1 MDKSGILGRLAADLS
16 LEERREFL
24 DKLRLHSGISRELL
38 YKEKNHAFFIQ
49 SEKEYYHQLPWY
61 IRLKYIIMGLFKNI
75 SSRQVF
81 ENHQIARVGKII
93 NRQDP
98 ELYDYR
104 QDQLLPKLREKFM
117 ELKSAARFFY
127 DTLNQSINRDKGAFY
142 AFLASL
148 EIADIHQHL
157 MMAANP
163 EQLAAENVAV
173 RGRDLTQIAFN
184 NLEQT
189 LMLITEEEKTRMY
202 ANVRSLHYLKALST
216 FPFDRII
223 LSFTAEPVSG
233 RLVCKG
239 RSVKDVLIFLQNVLF
254 SLKQVPSMPLLESL
268 FVFCLQEHEDAPPL
282 DITLEMQRLL
292 SMAESALMIIRDF
305 NRDVPLTLILQCISR
320 NMGLVP
326 KGIGGGEDWFVAYR
340 EYWKRHI
347 DAQFSEYQRMR
358 RYNELV
364 NAIQQFLNGGVL
376 KTLNYAVSQY
386 QPDGFPLP
394 GAMALSFLMTFYS
407 NVFMSDIY
415 QILRTILIEGEFYNL
430 ESRTQFTEIY
440 NEIVMLED
448 TILQFES
455 QLSPDGTYGKRY
467 SPLNSE
473 TAPDPLKRRRVQQ
486 VIEEAAMEAE
496 GIITA
501 AKQTIAEMIKILE
514 GFIRKNTGGNYDA
527 LVNITQ
533 ISSRNPNF
541 VSGIDNSIRRFQQ
554 TLQFLDTIDMLESG
568 NKEGGNFHSFVKE

>member
-1 MDKSGILGRLAADLS
+1 MDKSGIFGRLAADLS
-16 LEERREFL
+16 LEERRELL
-24 DKLRLHSGISRELL
+24 DKIRLHSGISRELL
-38 YKEKNHAFFIQ
+38 YKDKDHVFFIQ
-49 SEKEYYHQLPWY
+49 PEKEYYHQLPWH
-61 IRLKYIIMGLFKNI
+61 IRLKYIIMALFNNI
-75 SSRQVF
+75 SPRQVF
-81 ENHQIARVGKII
+81 ENHQTAQVGKII
-93 NRQDP
+93 NRHDP

-104 QDQLLPKLREKFM
+104 QDRLLPKLREKFT

-127 DTLNQSINRDKGAFY
+127 DTLNRSINRDKGAFY

-148 EIADIHQHL
+148 EIEDIHQHL
-157 MMAANP
+157 MIATNP
-163 EQLAAENVAV
+163 EQLAAENTAV
-173 RGRDLTQIAFN
+173 RGRDLSQIAFN

-189 LMLITEEEKTRMY
+189 LMLITEEEKNRMY

-223 LSFTAEPVSG
+223 LSFTADPASG
-233 RLVCKG
+233 RLVCHG
-239 RSVKDVLIFLQNVLF
+239 RSVKDILMFLQNVLF

-268 FVFCLQEHEDAPPL
+268 FVFCLQEHGDDPPL

-305 NRDVPLTLILQCISR
+305 NQAVPLTLILRCISR

-326 KGIGGGEDWFVAYR
+326 TGIGGGEDWFVAYR
-340 EYWKRHI
+340 EYWRRHI

-358 RYNELV
+358 RYNELI
-364 NAIQQFLNGGVL
+364 NALHQFFNGSAL

-386 QPDGFPLP
+386 RPDGFPIP
-394 GAMALSFLMTFYS
+394 GVMALSFLMTFYS

-415 QILRTILIEGEFYNL
+415 QILRIILIEGEFYRL

-440 NEIVMLED
+440 NEIIMLED

-455 QLSPDGTYGKRY
+455 QLSPEGIYGKRY

-473 TAPDPLKRRRVQQ
+473 SASDPLKRRRVQQ
-486 VIEEAAMEAE
+486 VIEEASMEAE
-496 GIITA
+496 GIVAA

-514 GFIRKNTGGNYDA
+514 GFIRKETDGNYDTLA
-527 LVNITQ
+527 NITQ
-533 ISSRNPNF
+533 ISSKIPNF
-541 VSGIDNSIRRFQQ
+541 ISAVDNSIYRFQQ
-554 TLQFLDTIDMLESG
+554 TLQFLDTIDMLELGS
-568 NKEGGNFHSFVKE
+568 KEGGNFLSLAKE